1 MRSTVSAGAFAQR
14 TAQSGG
20 GAGQSFAD
28 PSLILADQICNTDA
42 ETTSVVLDLLKQMNQ
57 RCGKTIVLFTLDVQG
72 SGCAHTTRHLDSG
85 RLLPR
90 PRWN

>member
-1 MRSTVSAGAFAQR
+1 
-14 TAQSGG
+14 
-20 GAGQSFAD
+20 
-28 PSLILADQICNTDA
+28 
-42 ETTSVVLDLLKQMNQ
+42 VLDLLKQMNQ

-85 RLLPR
+85 RLLPG